1 MREKEIAIVAVV
13 ENARGGWSML
23 LEDGREIGNYAFWQN
38 AARIARYNGYYN
50 LQPIFWGEPRPKPR
64 TEKKDALLSK

>member
-1 MREKEIAIVAVV
+1 MEEKEIAIVAVV

-38 AARIARYNGYYN
+38 AKRIARYNGYDV
-50 LQPIFWGEPRPKPR
+50 QPIFWGEPRPKP
-64 TEKKDALLSK
+64 TAEKKDALLTR

>member
-1 MREKEIAIVAVV
+1 MEEKEIAIVAVV

-38 AARIARYNGYYN
+38 AKRIARYNGYDV
-50 LQPIFWGEPRPKPR
+50 QPIFWGEPRPKP
-64 TEKKDALLSK
+64 TAEKKDALLTK